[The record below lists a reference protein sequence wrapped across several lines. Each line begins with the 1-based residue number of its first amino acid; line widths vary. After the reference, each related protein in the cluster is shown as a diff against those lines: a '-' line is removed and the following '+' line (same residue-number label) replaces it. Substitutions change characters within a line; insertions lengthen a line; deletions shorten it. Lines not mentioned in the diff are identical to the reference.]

1 MSRTP
6 ALPLTAALTSALIAL
21 MAPTAQA
28 EMIGGRVG
36 LEYSAFTDDTDY
48 AKAGIE
54 GALQFGLTPMFS
66 VQTDLGLHR
75 LNEVGETAITG
86 TLHGIAD
93 IDGMSSAGAFLGVDS
108 FAGSSVRHIGLE
120 YGREVGMGSMEGY
133 LQYADRADS
142 DGFVLGVSGE
152 MPVMDDTIWVGG
164 RLDHADLDSDL
175 SMTRYGIN
183 GSYRFGTGSSAS
195 VELGALSGDA
205 DLLGDDAEVY
215 VRLGLDFRFG
225 PKNGTD
231 FGPRGLTQLLPGL

>member
-1 MSRTP
+1 MSRPP
-6 ALPLTAALTSALIAL
+6 AVPLTAALTTALFAL
-21 MAPTAQA
+21 GTPMAQA

-36 LEYSAFTDDTDY
+36 LAYSAFTDDSDY
-48 AKAGIE
+48 AKTGIE
-54 GALQFGLTPMFS
+54 GALQFGVSPVIS
-66 VQTDLGLHR
+66 VQTDLGINRLH
-75 LNEVGETAITG
+75 EAGETALTG

-93 IDGMSSAGAFLGVDS
+93 LDGASAAGAFLGVDS

-120 YGREVGMGSMEGY
+120 YGREVGLGSMEGY
-133 LQYADRADS
+133 LQYAERADS
-142 DGFVLGVSGE
+142 DGVVLGLSGE

-175 SMTRYGIN
+175 SLTRYGIN

-225 PKNGTD
+225 AKTGTD